1 MVSFVKYKAAMSYLP
16 RAALALGAAG
26 AIPFIALAPGPHAVF
41 VDQIIKSYVVLT
53 PNQKAR
59 A

>member
-1 MVSFVKYKAAMSYLP
+1 MSYLP

-26 AIPFIALAPGPHAVF
+26 AIPFIALAPGPHAVL